1 MLRVSV
7 SLGSVIFNYI
17 VAPPRKTRLSHTH
30 SHILRYFPTTTT
42 TTTKVWHDSKKNKLL
57 WILLPSKVFTV
68 VAVKVGLVF
77 FGSMKFPHKFPC
89 SSTFWLMVVAAGGAM
104 SSSWGSW
111 RHRVNLESG
120 CPTINHHPSSSSLP
134 SSGGGVVF
142 FWELIFIRSG
152 RTWAV
157 TQIRAID
164 VIWVNFWESFEDSFM
179 NGVIWWSLFGDCRRL
194 YGKGKLKLSLN
205 CWFF

>member
-1 MLRVSV
+1 MLRISV

-30 SHILRYFPTTTT
+30 SHTLRYFPTTTT
-42 TTTKVWHDSKKNKLL
+42 TKVWRDSKKNKLL

-89 SSTFWLMVVAAGGAM
+89 SSTLADGGGSRRCEVVVVGVMATSSQPWIWLSHDQP
-104 SSSWGSW
+104 SSIIVIITQQRWWGS
-111 RHRVNLESG
+111 L
-120 CPTINHHPSSSSLP
+120 
-134 SSGGGVVF
+134 F

-164 VIWVNFWESFEDSFM
+164 VIWVNFCESFEDVFM
-179 NGVIWWSLFGDCRRL
+179 NGVIWWSLLGDCRRL
-194 YGKGKLKLSLN
+194 YGKVKLKLSLN